1 MKCMTII
8 TGASTGIG
16 KALAEEFSRHGN
28 DVLLIAR
35 SEDKLRKEK
44 EKIQSIYHTHAE
56 YIALDLMEEDAPKRV
71 LRYVQENRISVDC
84 LVNNAGIG
92 NACIFQESEWS
103 RDESIVKL
111 NILALMHMNRLFLP
125 IMCEQ
130 GHGTIV
136 NIASTLAFAP
146 TAGEAVYAASKA
158 FVLSFSQALHEET
171 KGTGVSVL
179 TLCPGVTATEF
190 FDSAGFELGKF
201 KAATPE
207 SFAAFAYKMIAKK
220 RALSIHRFSNRA
232 AALFC
237 RLAPRKFVREVFAA
251 ACNVQK

>member
-1 MKCMTII
+1 MCKMTII
-8 TGASTGIG
+8 TGASAGIG
-16 KALAEEFSRHGN
+16 KALAEEFSRHGH

-44 EKIQSIYHTHAE
+44 EKIQSVYHTHAD

-103 RDESIVKL
+103 RDERIVKL
-111 NILALMHMNRLFLP
+111 NI
-125 IMCEQ
+125 
-130 GHGTIV
+130 
-136 NIASTLAFAP
+136 LAFAP

-201 KAATPE
+201 KAATSE

-220 RALSIHRFSNRA
+220 KALSIRTEGWFLLSA
-232 AALFC
+232 TG
-237 RLAPRKFVREVFAA
+237 RKSAQIFEGK
-251 ACNVQK
+251 Q